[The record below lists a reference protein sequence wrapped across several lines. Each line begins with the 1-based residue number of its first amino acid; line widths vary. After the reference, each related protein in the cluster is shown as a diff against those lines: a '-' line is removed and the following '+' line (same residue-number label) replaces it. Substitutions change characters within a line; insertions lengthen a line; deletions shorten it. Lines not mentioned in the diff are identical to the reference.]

1 MLRML
6 TIGLTLLL
14 AAPVMAQ
21 PGPEEYQSRDGH
33 FTIQFPG
40 KPKESTQ
47 SAKTQAGVLKVHTAT
62 FATREGN
69 VYLVSHTEFPAT
81 MTRPENHDSLFKGV
95 RTGLIGKDGK
105 LVSEKEV
112 MVAGT
117 KGREVLVD
125 KSKQQTR
132 FRVVVKD
139 TRLYQ
144 MAAVGTGP
152 FVTGDEVTAFFD
164 SFEFTK

>member
-1 MLRML
+1 
-6 TIGLTLLL
+6 
-14 AAPVMAQ
+14 
-21 PGPEEYQSRDGH
+21 
-33 FTIQFPG
+33 
-40 KPKESTQ
+40 
-47 SAKTQAGVLKVHTAT
+47 
-62 FATREGN
+62 
-69 VYLVSHTEFPAT
+69 
-81 MTRPENHDSLFKGV
+81 
-95 RTGLIGKDGK
+95 
-105 LVSEKEV
+105 
-112 MVAGT
+112 
-117 KGREVLVD
+117 VLVD